1 MEREDRCSR
10 AALPAPFGWMHADST
25 PDHLWL
31 IAGFTAGGLPNA
43 YDAGTRRD
51 PSARPPFD
59 PFVPRPELAPS
70 FTGGIVARAKRTDR
84 AEARRRHR
92 AAFADPLTDAE
103 LDGTPEGEA
112 GDGTVSTR
120 STGGATS
127 RPAGAAGAAPPPAR
141 PSISSAFRSSFRSV
155 DLRGDLRALPQI
167 VRHWSLWVPIILAG
181 LSVALVPFMGPASI
195 AGVLFGYFSG
205 GAPFGTAF
213 VAGLFAPR
221 ASYLVGLIAALASA
235 GFLALA
241 FAVGPFGGALQGLT
255 TAAGQPLSE
264 AESKTLLLNEALI
277 TGVPLAAIVA
287 SAGAWYRR
295 FLNSANPNRR
305 RPTTPPSRRP
315 DGKVPKKQ
323 EQRPILA
330 RRR

>member
-1 MEREDRCSR
+1 M
-10 AALPAPFGWMHADST
+10 
-25 PDHLWL
+25 
-31 IAGFTAGGLPNA
+31 
-43 YDAGTRRD
+43 
-51 PSARPPFD
+51 
-59 PFVPRPELAPS
+59 
-70 FTGGIVARAKRTDR
+70 ARAKRTDR

-92 AAFADPLTDAE
+92 ATFAEPLDEGDLDAAAGADVA
-103 LDGTPEGEA
+103 DGTA
-112 GDGTVSTR
+112 SAR
-120 STGGATS
+120 STGAGGT
-127 RPAGAAGAAPPPAR
+127 RPSGAATAAPPSR
-141 PSISSAFRSSFRSV
+141 PGLAAAFRSSFRPL

-167 VRHWSLWVPIILAG
+167 LTHWSLWVPIILAG

-221 ASYLVGLIAALASA
+221 ASYLVGLLAALASA

-241 FAVGPFGGALQGLT
+241 FAVGPFGGALEGGKDPAT
-255 TAAGQPLSE
+255 GQPISVP
-264 AESKTLLLNEALI
+264 AMKTLLLNEALV

-295 FLNSANPNRR
+295 FLNRANPNRR
-305 RPTTPPSRRP
+305 RPTTPTSRRP
-315 DGKVPKKQ
+315 DGKVPKKPA
-323 EQRPILA
+323 QRPMLA

>member
-1 MEREDRCSR
+1 
-10 AALPAPFGWMHADST
+10 
-25 PDHLWL
+25 
-31 IAGFTAGGLPNA
+31 
-43 YDAGTRRD
+43 
-51 PSARPPFD
+51 
-59 PFVPRPELAPS
+59 
-70 FTGGIVARAKRTDR
+70 VARAKRTDR
-84 AEARRRHR
+84 AAARRRNR
-92 AAFADPLTDAE
+92 AAFADPLTDDQLDESLEGDAA
-103 LDGTPEGEA
+103 DGTAPA
-112 GDGTVSTR
+112 R
-120 STGGATS
+120 STDVARA
-127 RPAGAAGAAPPPAR
+127 RPAGTGAGTAATPPAR
-141 PSISSAFRSSFRSV
+141 PSIGHAFRSSFRSI

-181 LSVALVPFMGPASI
+181 LSVALVPFLGPASI

-221 ASYLVGLIAALASA
+221 ASYLVGLLAALASA
-235 GFLALA
+235 GFMALA

-255 TAAGQPLSE
+255 TVAGEPLSE
-264 AESKTLLLNEALI
+264 SAAKSLLLNEALI

-295 FLNSANPNRR
+295 FLNRANPNRGR
-305 RPTTPPSRRP
+305 RPSTPAGRRP